1 MLLGGADNITV
12 VLLQSSGLPGATTIV
27 NYQYLSN
34 LLAGGAATE
43 ATFTNYTRLQLTS
56 SAITIAYNTASSPT
70 TVTVSFANQT
80 WNSAGGAVN
89 NTIGAVALAY
99 QPTSST
105 ADTGCLVLATLAY
118 SGSTAGGALNIT
130 FGTLEDA

>member
-27 NYQYLSN
+27 NYQYLSD
-34 LLAGGAATE
+34 LLGAATE

-80 WNSAGGAVN
+80 WSSAGGAVN
-89 NTIGAVALAY
+89 NAIGAVALAY

-118 SGSTAGGALNIT
+118 SGSTTGGALNIT